1 MIVMNANLNDILVAY
16 LKYVLVM
23 IDNLN
28 DRYEWFVVSS
38 LFNLN
43 LICMII
49 IYIFYLYYGNSLGTC
64 HHISK
69 VGVGSTSPSESM
81 HHPFGNDAPHIK
93 L

>member
-23 IDNLN
+23 IDNLS

-49 IYIFYLYYGNSLGTC
+49 IYIMA
-64 HHISK
+64 I
-69 VGVGSTSPSESM
+69 V
-81 HHPFGNDAPHIK
+81 
-93 L
+93 